1 MFSQDAVIAAIA
13 DGANVAV
20 VSVGYRLAPED
31 PFPKGP
37 EDCFDA
43 AEWLVDN
50 ARSKFSLELQFLGGE
65 VSPCFRPR
73 L

>member
-1 MFSQDAVIAAIA
+1 MLNTIA
-13 DGANVAV
+13 DGAGVAV
-20 VSVGYRLAPED
+20 VSVGYRLAPEH

-50 ARSKFSLELQFLGGE
+50 AKAEFGAELKFLGGE
-65 VSPCFRPR
+65 VSNTLCHGDTRR
-73 L
+73 R